1 VNVMIFSILFRL
13 TFERSCGDGEECGGN
28 LGGVEGDW
36 RWVWESDLGL
46 GKY

>member
-13 TFERSCGDGEECGGN
+13 TFERSCCDGEECGGN

-36 RWVWESDLGL
+36 ESGLGL